1 MHPPHAFQLISDL
14 IAHELILTPSS
25 PLHRDQMAIFII
37 PRFEKGI
44 RQDDTV
50 DPLHLR
56 IIRKVIIQKE
66 KHRHINLSSLV

>member
-1 MHPPHAFQLISDL
+1 MLFHLISDL
-14 IAHELILTPSS
+14 IAHELPPSS
-25 PLHRDQMAIFII
+25 PLHRDQMTIFIV

-50 DPLHLR
+50 DSLHLR

-66 KHRHINLSSLV
+66 KHRHINLSSLVWS